1 MTPEPSPCWVSSC
14 TTAGSSALATAAT
27 GSSPALICEGV
38 TLTGMPGAE
47 ALALLEPRSRSCPR
61 PKPAPTSSTTARA
74 PATRREEPRRGGR
87 SPLVGAGPPQDG
99 PVPDG
104 SGTGPVS
111 AWPHGVAGRAEPQ
124 PGCCSVAVPAAPGPG
139 TGPGPGPG
147 APAAGPDGP
156 PPGPAALQPV
166 PAPPWPQPVGAAPQL
181 GPSSRLQGGPAS
193 CRPPSAS
200 GPRSGGACSWLEP
213 PPGGVVASPAAP
225 VCSVGCS
232 SVGSWVPLAGVALGC
247 QVSKLDID
255 RAS

>member
-47 ALALLEPRSRSCPR
+47 ALALLEPRSRKCPR
-61 PKPAPTSSTTARA
+61 PKPAPTSSTTART
-74 PATRREEPRRGGR
+74 PATRREERRRGGR

-104 SGTGPVS
+104 SGTGLVS
-111 AWPHGVAGRAEPQ
+111 AWPHGVAGRAE
-124 PGCCSVAVPAAPGPG
+124 
-139 TGPGPGPG
+139 
-147 APAAGPDGP
+147 
-156 PPGPAALQPV
+156 
-166 PAPPWPQPVGAAPQL
+166 PQPVGAAPQL

-213 PPGGVVASPAAP
+213 PPGGGVASPAAP
-225 VCSVGCS
+225 GCAVGCS
-232 SVGSWVPLAGVALGC
+232 SVGLWVPLAEVALGC

>member
-47 ALALLEPRSRSCPR
+47 ALALLEPQS
-61 PKPAPTSSTTARA
+61 
-74 PATRREEPRRGGR
+74 
-87 SPLVGAGPPQDG
+87 
-99 PVPDG
+99 
-104 SGTGPVS
+104 
-111 AWPHGVAGRAEPQ
+111 
-124 PGCCSVAVPAAPGPG
+124 GCCSVAVPAAPGPG
-139 TGPGPGPG
+139 TGPGPGPGPGPG

-181 GPSSRLQGGPAS
+181 GPSSRLRGGPAS

-213 PPGGVVASPAAP
+213 PPGGVVAAPAAP

-232 SVGSWVPLAGVALGC
+232 SVGSWVPLAEVALGC